1 MGDIPKLKKPN
12 PLDVQ
17 HAGDHYK
24 SMKIQPVEFAH
35 ANGLEF
41 CEGSVVKYVC
51 RHRSKNG
58 LEDLKKAHHFIELLM
73 KLEYNHVPGE

>member
-1 MGDIPKLKKPN
+1 MSKT
-12 PLDVQ
+12 PLDTQV
-17 HAGDHYK
+17 AGGHYK
-24 SMKIQPVEFAH
+24 AMKIQPVEYNH
-35 ANGLEF
+35 ANQLGF
-41 CEGSVVKYVC
+41 CEGSVVKYIS